1 LLKLFTKN
9 VLHRPSCAACAG
21 GVQAAGHKRCAVMV
35 SSGGRTGPS
44 RCHSPVSGYALVR
57 YPAGQDMWCVFLCA
71 SHRAAVLLAGPLD
84 RVAVAELH
92 DRDEQHRLALA
103 GQSFRR
109 PLPLQSARG

>member
-1 LLKLFTKN
+1 LCGDGFQ
-9 VLHRPSCAACAG
+9 RA
-21 GVQAAGHKRCAVMV
+21 
-35 SSGGRTGPS
+35 RTGPD

-57 YPAGQDMWCVFLCA
+57 YPAGQDIWCLFLTT

-92 DRDEQHRLALA
+92 DREEQHRLALA